1 MQGYKYRPNR
11 STILQVCLLWRKLL
25 DVQGQNWKLRNYCCR
40 IFPIAYP
47 QGAFSSPRN
56 TCLFE
61 QFTEY
66 YGTCS
71 LGVHHECEKTC
82 IKYVELVGTDFMG
95 LAHYSPR
102 ENMAPHYGI
111 FTPTPPPIMVYLPP
125 PPHYGF
131 WCFYMV
137 GGGGGIP
144 LS

>member
-1 MQGYKYRPNR
+1 MQGYRYRPNR
-11 STILQVCLLWRKLL
+11 STILHVCLLWRKLL

-40 IFPIAYP
+40 IFPFAYP
-47 QGAFSSPRN
+47 QGVFSSPRN
-56 TCLFE
+56 TCLLE

-66 YGTCS
+66 YVARALWWCIS
-71 LGVHHECEKTC
+71 NVKKTC
-82 IKYVELVGTDFMG
+82 INYVELVGTDFMG

-111 FTPTPPPIMVYLPP
+111 FTP
-125 PPHYGF
+125 PHYGI

-137 GGGGGIP
+137 GGGIP